1 MDKYSTQVERIELSV
16 TSLSLLYLKETDQQ
30 KKDVLAG
37 AILLINDSVN
47 TIKRLSKTSF
57 VLSREEESALERDL
71 ASGVEGL

>member
-1 MDKYSTQVERIELSV
+1 MNKYSTQVERIELSV

-71 ASGVEGL
+71 ASGVERL

>member
-1 MDKYSTQVERIELSV
+1 VERIELSV

-30 KKDVLAG
+30 KKDILAG

-47 TIKRLSKTSF
+47 TIKRLSQTSF

>member
-1 MDKYSTQVERIELSV
+1 MNKYSTQVERIELSV

-30 KKDVLAG
+30 KKDILAG

-47 TIKRLSKTSF
+47 TIKRLSQTSF
-57 VLSREEESALERDL
+57 VLIREEESALERDL

>member
-1 MDKYSTQVERIELSV
+1 MNKYSTQVERIELSV

-30 KKDVLAG
+30 KKDILAG

-47 TIKRLSKTSF
+47 TIKRLSQTSF
-57 VLSREEESALERDL
+57 VLNREEESALERDL

>member
-47 TIKRLSKTSF
+47 TIKRLSETSF

-71 ASGVEGL
+71 ASGVERL

>member
-1 MDKYSTQVERIELSV
+1 MNKYSTQVERIELSV

-30 KKDVLAG
+30 KKDILAG

-47 TIKRLSKTSF
+47 TIKRLSQTSF

-71 ASGVEGL
+71 ASGVERL

>member
-1 MDKYSTQVERIELSV
+1 MNKYSTQVERIELSV

-30 KKDVLAG
+30 KKDILAG

-47 TIKRLSKTSF
+47 TIKRLSQTSF